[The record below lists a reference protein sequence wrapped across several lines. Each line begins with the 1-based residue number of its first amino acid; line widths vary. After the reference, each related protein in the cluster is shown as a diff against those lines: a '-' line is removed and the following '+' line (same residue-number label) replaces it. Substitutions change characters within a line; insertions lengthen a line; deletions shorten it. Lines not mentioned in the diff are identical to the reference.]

1 VDSELTENNKI
12 WILGFAIPL
21 IVSLLGKILFG
32 TSGMIY
38 GMVGTYAVE
47 IVAWGFKHSKD

>member
-1 VDSELTENNKI
+1 MDSELTENNKI